1 MQALCTKISTRC
13 NGQIS
18 KLNVRAIFMSY
29 FITKEKLKH
38 FLLRYLYKFLEIEI
52 FALKE
57 RFYLV
62 TDVSRCAV
70 LRSVLL

>member
-1 MQALCTKISTRC
+1 
-13 NGQIS
+13 
-18 KLNVRAIFMSY
+18 MSY

-70 LRSVLL
+70 LCSVLL